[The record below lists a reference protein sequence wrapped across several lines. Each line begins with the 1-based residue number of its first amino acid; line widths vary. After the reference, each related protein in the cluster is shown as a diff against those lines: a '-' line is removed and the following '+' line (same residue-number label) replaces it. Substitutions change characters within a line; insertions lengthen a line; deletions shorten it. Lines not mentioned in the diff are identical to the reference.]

1 MSDDTDHKPRT
12 SNDTA
17 RRPSRPAWLLPTP
30 ARRDEPSGSALREFT
45 LRLMRGEN
53 LKREEAARLL
63 DALLDGEATDAQIG
77 AALVALA
84 VKGETVE
91 ELAGL
96 ASAMRAR
103 SRRLSCTHGCFVD
116 TAGTG
121 SSAAKTFNVSTAA
134 AFVIAGAGLPVAK
147 HGSRAATSRSGSADV
162 LGALGVNVT
171 AAPEVSEVCLNEI
184 GICFM
189 FAPMYHGA
197 TARVAGV
204 RRELGVHTTFNLLGP
219 LTNPAGAPRQVIG
232 VWHEALVEPLAHT
245 LLALGSERAWVVH
258 GRDGLDEV
266 TLAGRTKVAEV
277 SRGAVSTSGGAV
289 RVFDIGPEEFG
300 FEQTTLETLRGGDA
314 LANARIIRA
323 ILAGERRD
331 AGRSLVV
338 SNAAAA
344 LFVGGVAEDLRE
356 AARLAEESIDGGA
369 ALSKLEQLARASRE
383 G

>member
-1 MSDDTDHKPRT
+1 MPEEPRRQKT
-12 SNDTA
+12 L
-17 RRPSRPAWLLPTP
+17 PSWLLPTP
-30 ARRDEPSGSALREFT
+30 ARRDERAGPPLREFT
-45 LRLMRGEN
+45 LRLMRGED
-53 LKREEAARLL
+53 LRREEAASLL

-96 ASAMRAR
+96 ASSMRGRAVRIR
-103 SRRLSCTHGCFVD
+103 SQHECFID

-162 LGALGVNVT
+162 LTALGVNVS
-171 AAPEVSEVCLNEI
+171 APPELSESCLNEL

-189 FAPMYHGA
+189 FAPLYHGA

-219 LTNPAGAPRQVIG
+219 LTNPAGAPRQLIG
-232 VWHEALVEPLAHT
+232 VWHEALVEPLANT
-245 LLALGSERAWVVH
+245 LLALGSERAWVMH
-258 GRDGLDEV
+258 GLDGLDEV
-266 TLAGRTKVAEV
+266 TLDGSTKVAEV
-277 SRGAVSTSGGAV
+277 ADGAV
-289 RVFDIGPEEFG
+289 RVFEVAPEEFG
-300 FEQTTLETLRGGDA
+300 FESAPLEGLRGGDA
-314 LANARIIRA
+314 EANAAIIRS
-323 ILAGERRD
+323 ILSGERRD
-331 AGRSLVV
+331 AGRALVCV
-338 SNAAAA
+338 NAAAA
-344 LFVGGVAEDLRE
+344 LYVGGAAFDLKE
-356 AARLAEESIDGGA
+356 AARLAEQSIDGGA
-369 ALSKLEQLARASRE
+369 ALEKLEGLVRASK